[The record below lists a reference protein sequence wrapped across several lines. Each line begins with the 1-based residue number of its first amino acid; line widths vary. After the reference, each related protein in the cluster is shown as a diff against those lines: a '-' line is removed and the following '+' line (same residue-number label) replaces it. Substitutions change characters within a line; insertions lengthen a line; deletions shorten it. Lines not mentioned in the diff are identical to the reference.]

1 MLANDNIG
9 SSIANL
15 RNLRGKSVFF
25 TAQQGDLTM
34 MTLHLKR
41 SVLLLLCVAS
51 VLLSGC
57 VSKGKY
63 EDLEG
68 QYRQLQGQYTTLQGQ
83 QTDLQGQYQRLQQSS
98 AAQAAQSAAE
108 LAAAKKQAAAEK
120 AQTGR
125 LQEAILFTV
134 NSDLLFRSGSW
145 EMSPQGQELIAK
157 LAPKLAPYQQTKL
170 VVNGYTDNAPIEPAL
185 KREGVTSNEVLS
197 QKRAEAVMQYLI
209 SQGVKPDMISARG
222 FGEAKPIA
230 ANNTAKGRAQNRRV
244 EVTLAGQTSS

>member
-1 MLANDNIG
+1 
-9 SSIANL
+9 
-15 RNLRGKSVFF
+15 
-25 TAQQGDLTM
+25 M
-34 MTLHLKR
+34 MTCGLKR
-41 SVLLLLCVAS
+41 RVLLLLCVAA

-63 EDLEG
+63 NELEVKYNGLRG
-68 QYRQLQGQYTTLQGQ
+68 QYN
-83 QTDLQGQYQRLQQSS
+83 DLQGQYRQLQQSS
-98 AAQAAQSAAE
+98 AAQAAQSSAEIAA
-108 LAAAKKQAAAEK
+108 LKKEAAAEK
-120 AQTGR
+120 AQVGR
-125 LQEAILFTV
+125 FQEAIMFTV

-145 EMSPQGQELIAK
+145 EMSPQGKELIAK
-157 LAPKLAPYQQTKL
+157 LAPKLAPHQQHKL

-185 KREGVTSNEVLS
+185 KREGVPSNEVLS

-230 ANNTAKGRAQNRRV
+230 SNKTAKGRAQNRRV

>member
-1 MLANDNIG
+1 
-9 SSIANL
+9 
-15 RNLRGKSVFF
+15 
-25 TAQQGDLTM
+25 M
-34 MTLHLKR
+34 MTLGLQR
-41 SVLLLLCVAS
+41 RVLLLFCVAS

-63 EDLEG
+63 NNLEG
-68 QYRQLQGQYTTLQGQ
+68 QYKQLQGQYT
-83 QTDLQGQYQRLQQSS
+83 DLQGQYRQLQQSS
-98 AAQAAQSAAE
+98 AAQAAQSASE

-185 KREGVTSNEVLS
+185 KRQGITSNEVLS
-197 QKRAEAVMQYLI
+197 QKRAETVRQYLI

-230 ANNTAKGRAQNRRV
+230 ANNTAKGRAKNRRV